1 MDMLRDAIAQNG
13 PSDPG
18 ARRPRSSASC
28 SAPSVFATNF
38 CAMGSLSDIHNF
50 GDWRRFRAWILA
62 GATAL
67 VGAQLLQAGGIV
79 ALDKS
84 MYLASASINWAGHI
98 LGGLIFGFG
107 MVFTG
112 GCPSRN
118 LARAGSGDLRSLL
131 TLVVLGLFAY
141 MAIGGVFGAGPGRA
155 RAGDELRSRRAR
167 ASAASW
173 PRRQAWPPATGS
185 LLVAALLAAAALVYC
200 FGNTSFRASAVHVF
214 SGLAIGLIVVAGWAL
229 TGLAYDDMATKPGAA
244 DLAHLRAPDRA
255 TRCNGWCCSPPTP
268 MPGFGTASVFGALVG
283 AFAAALAMGRFRI
296 ATFSDTGDTLRNLA
310 GAALMG
316 LGGVM
321 ALGCTIG
328 QGITGVSTLALGS
341 FLSFAAI
348 VAGGFWGLRV
358 LERQIMASALTGVRP
373 LGENDDRT
381 RMQRVEA
388 RGLTPHPARDNM
400 IVAVAASTG

>member
-13 PSDPG
+13 PLVLALGGLAIGMLFG
-18 ARRPRSSASC
+18 AA
-28 SAPSVFATNF
+28 VFATNF

-62 GATAL
+62 GTIAL
-67 VGAQLLQAGGIV
+67 IGAQLLQAGGV
-79 ALDKS
+79 VVLDKS
-84 MYLASASINWAGHI
+84 MYLASANVNWAGHI

-131 TLVVLGLFAY
+131 VLVVMGLFAY
-141 MAIGGVFGAGPGRA
+141 MAIRGVLAPA
-155 RAGDELRSRRAR
+155 RAALEQATSL
-167 ASAASW
+167 ASSSPSLGGILAKTAGLTS
-173 PRRQAWPPATGS
+173 ATGGM
-185 LLVAALLAAAALVYC
+185 LVAALLAAVALVYC
-200 FGNTSFRASAVHVF
+200 FGNKSFRASAVHVF
-214 SGLAIGLIVVAGWAL
+214 SGVAIGLTVVAGWAL
-229 TGLAYDDMATKPGAA
+229 TGLAYDDMATKPVPPISLTYVRPTGDALQWLVLFTA
-244 DLAHLRAPDRA
+244 D
-255 TRCNGWCCSPPTP
+255 P

-283 AFAAALAMGRFRI
+283 AFAAALAMGRFRV

-341 FLSFAAI
+341 FLTFAAI

-358 LERQIMASALTGVRP
+358 LERQIMV
-373 LGENDDRT
+373 
-381 RMQRVEA
+381 V
-388 RGLTPHPARDNM
+388 
-400 IVAVAASTG
+400 

>member
-1 MDMLRDAIAQNG
+1 MDTLRDAIAHNG
-13 PSDPG
+13 PLILALGGLAIGFVFG
-18 ARRPRSSASC
+18 AV
-28 SAPSVFATNF
+28 VFATNF

-67 VGAQLLQAGGIV
+67 VGAQLLHAGGVV

-84 MYLASASINWAGHI
+84 MYLASANINWAGHI

-118 LARAGSGDLRSLL
+118 LARAGAGDLRSLL

-141 MAIGGVFGAGPGRA
+141 MAIRGVLAPA
-155 RAGDELRSRRAR
+155 RAALEQATSFGLPTQSLGVGLAKTAGL
-167 ASAASW
+167 AS
-173 PRRQAWPPATGS
+173 ATGS
-185 LLVAALLAAAALVYC
+185 ILVAALLAAAALVYC
-200 FGNTSFRASAVHVF
+200 FGNKSFRASAVHIV
-214 SGLAIGLIVVAGWAL
+214 SGLAIGLVVVAGWAL
-229 TGLAYDDMATKPGAA
+229 TGLAYDDMATRPV
-244 DLAHLRAPDRA
+244 
-255 TRCNGWCCSPPTP
+255 PPISLTYVRP
-268 MPGFGTASVFGALVG
+268 TGDALQWLVLFTAEPLPGFGAASVFGALLG
-283 AFAAALAMGRFRI
+283 AFAVALAMGRFRI
-296 ATFSDTGDTLRNLA
+296 TTFSDTADTLRNLA

-328 QGITGVSTLALGS
+328 QGITGISTLALGS
-341 FLSFAAI
+341 FLTFAAI

-358 LERQIMASALTGVRP
+358 LERQIMA
-373 LGENDDRT
+373 
-381 RMQRVEA
+381 
-388 RGLTPHPARDNM
+388 
-400 IVAVAASTG
+400 AA